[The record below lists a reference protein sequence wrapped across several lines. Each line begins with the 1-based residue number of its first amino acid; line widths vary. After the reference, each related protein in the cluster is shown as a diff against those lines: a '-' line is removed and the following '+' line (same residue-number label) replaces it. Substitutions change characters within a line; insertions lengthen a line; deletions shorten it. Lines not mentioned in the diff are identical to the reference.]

1 MQLYDIELKAIQ
13 RTVKNLNAR
22 ISRARISKGDDT
34 QYVLDEMIASLPMTK
49 SGNISASGK
58 NLSSLNQT
66 DLRDYLAEL
75 ESIKGFLNARD
86 LVGKI
91 ESGDGFNP
99 SDIWL
104 AVDYAR
110 DKGTPPDSGTVKS
123 IVDALTDNPNEQT
136 FLDTVRGIFEV
147 SSGRMG
153 VGEFEEYFDTLQG
166 F

>member
-22 ISRARISKGDDT
+22 ISRARTSKGDDT
-34 QYVLDEMIASLPMTK
+34 QYVLDEMIASLPITK

-58 NLSSLNQT
+58 NLSTMNQSE
-66 DLRDYLAEL
+66 LRDYLSEL
-75 ESIKGFLNARD
+75 ESIKGFLNAKD
-86 LVGKI
+86 LIGKI
-91 ESGDGFNP
+91 ESGEGFKP

-110 DKGTPPDSGTVKS
+110 EKGTPPDSGTVKS
-123 IVDALTDNPNEQT
+123 IVDALTDNPNEQVY
-136 FLDTVRGIFEV
+136 LDSIRNIFEV

-153 VGEFEEYFDTLQG
+153 VGEFEEYFNTLQG

>member
-1 MQLYDIELKAIQ
+1 MQLFDIELKAIQ

-22 ISRARISKGDDT
+22 IKRARASKGDDI
-34 QYVLDEMIASLPMTK
+34 QYILDEMIANLPMTK
-49 SGNISASGK
+49 LGNISASGK
-58 NLSSLNQT
+58 NLSSLNQS
-66 DLRDYLAEL
+66 DLRDYLSEL
-75 ESIKGFLNARD
+75 ESIKVFLNARD

-91 ESGDGFNP
+91 EAGDDFNP

-123 IVDALTDNPNEQT
+123 IVDALTDNPNDQM
-136 FLDTVRGIFEV
+136 FLDTIRNIFEV

-166 F
+166 L